1 MVKKKKE
8 DEALN
13 SLIQNIDITTI
24 SGDTIFNSITVKG
37 KTVSLNFKA
46 ETFFGV
52 GSIWLDINKYS
63 CVIPDTI
70 NPKEEEIIKNAL
82 KRGILIEGDKYYPRF
97 TRNNDVL
104 EEYWNVIRQFGLES
118 MGSSNAYKISFNK
131 FKNLLKYGT
140 DRNWTAKEIANHCIS
155 EEIKYKNRKQ
165 VVKLLTE
172 LIKLTDAP
180 DTLVPKPN
188 S

>member
-8 DEALN
+8 DETLDT
-13 SLIQNIDITTI
+13 LIQEIDITTI

-52 GSIWLDINKYS
+52 GPIWLDINKYS

-70 NPKEEEIIKNAL
+70 TTKQEEIIKTAL

-104 EEYWNVIRQFGLES
+104 DEYWNVIKQYGLAS
-118 MGSSNAYKISFNK
+118 LGDGRDCKISFEK
-131 FKNLLKYGT
+131 FKKLLKYGT
-140 DRNWTAKEIANHCIS
+140 DRNWTTKEIADHCIA
-155 EEIKYKNRKQ
+155 EEKKYKNRKQ
-165 VVKLLTE
+165 VLKLLTE